1 MNAFTAV
8 AQTEVLEDVARM
20 VREVIGEDWVED
32 VPITMTT
39 SFARDLELESIE
51 FVALAEKL
59 KAKYGKSVDFVG
71 WLSGME
77 LRQIIGLEVGQLVGF
92 ISSCLSQARTA

>member
-1 MNAFTAV
+1 MTSVNEG
-8 AQTEVLEDVARM
+8 EVLDDVARM
-20 VREVIGEDWVED
+20 VRDVIGEEWAQD

-39 SFARDLELESIE
+39 SFSRDLELESIE

-59 KAKYGKSVDFVG
+59 KTKYGKSVDFVA

-77 LRQIIGLEVGQLVGF
+77 LRQIIALEVGQLVGF
-92 ISSCLSQARTA
+92 ISSCLSQPRTA